1 MTGILGKKI
10 GMTQIYSEE
19 GKRLNVTV
27 IEAGPC
33 PVLAIRQNKVQLGFI
48 AAPEKKLKKPELG
61 YFKKLNIKLTKG
73 KIYMDNIFLL
83 HANICKTLANP
94 RRLEII
100 AALQDEEFTA
110 TQLTQKIK
118 ISKAN
123 LSQHMSIL
131 IEKGVVLSRREGINV
146 FYKLSDE
153 RITKACDLMREVLIK
168 NLEKNNY
175 LLKDIQNLKENKI

>member
-1 MTGILGKKI
+1 M
-10 GMTQIYSEE
+10 
-19 GKRLNVTV
+19 N
-27 IEAGPC
+27 
-33 PVLAIRQNKVQLGFI
+33 
-48 AAPEKKLKKPELG
+48 
-61 YFKKLNIKLTKG
+61 
-73 KIYMDNIFLL
+73 NIFVL

-100 AALQDEEFTA
+100 AALRDDELNA
-110 TQLTQKIK
+110 TQLTQKVH

-131 IEKGVVLSRREGINV
+131 IQKGVVLSRREGLNV

-168 NLEKNNY
+168 NLEQNKNI
-175 LLKDIQNLKENKI
+175 LKDIKNYNKY

>member
-1 MTGILGKKI
+1 M
-10 GMTQIYSEE
+10 
-19 GKRLNVTV
+19 N
-27 IEAGPC
+27 
-33 PVLAIRQNKVQLGFI
+33 
-48 AAPEKKLKKPELG
+48 
-61 YFKKLNIKLTKG
+61 
-73 KIYMDNIFLL
+73 NIFIL

-100 AALQDEEFTA
+100 AALRDEEFTA
-110 TQLTQKIK
+110 TQLTQKIH

-153 RITKACDLMREVLIK
+153 RITKACDLMRDVLIK
-168 NLEKNNY
+168 NLE
-175 LLKDIQNLKENKI
+175 QNKIMLEDIKNSSKGKQNEDINNN

>member
-1 MTGILGKKI
+1 
-10 GMTQIYSEE
+10 
-19 GKRLNVTV
+19 
-27 IEAGPC
+27 
-33 PVLAIRQNKVQLGFI
+33 
-48 AAPEKKLKKPELG
+48 
-61 YFKKLNIKLTKG
+61 
-73 KIYMDNIFLL
+73 MDNIYLL

-100 AALQDEEFTA
+100 AALRNEEFTA

-131 IEKGVVLSRREGINV
+131 IEKGVVFSRREGINV
-146 FYKLSDE
+146 FYRLSDE

-168 NLEKNNY
+168 NLKQNKNLLEDIKLLNY
-175 LLKDIQNLKENKI
+175 SN

>member
-1 MTGILGKKI
+1 
-10 GMTQIYSEE
+10 
-19 GKRLNVTV
+19 
-27 IEAGPC
+27 
-33 PVLAIRQNKVQLGFI
+33 
-48 AAPEKKLKKPELG
+48 
-61 YFKKLNIKLTKG
+61 
-73 KIYMDNIFLL
+73 MDDIFLL

-100 AALQDEEFTA
+100 AALRDEEFTA

-131 IEKGVVLSRREGINV
+131 IEKGVVFSRREGINV

-168 NLEKNNY
+168 SLEQNSR
-175 LLKDIQNLKENKI
+175 LLESIKRS